1 MAAGLLLC
9 RAEIS
14 LGDDSSVFWALYICS
29 LRTICSHAFEGQLG
43 SSGLVSCGDAAI
55 LYRYLHYH
63 DILAQFS
70 VSHWQRPSEMVSQL
84 SMKFKGETVAF
95 KCSGHLDRF
104 HYRGLGE
111 YLQYEIYLLA
121 LALKASKSEQLDPD
135 FPPGRNHQQNLKDLE
150 EEISA
155 SLAQSKAACA
165 DIGSVDE
172 KDVAAT
178 ADAGLRLQRY
188 LFLASTWIYFQRAC
202 RHLTG
207 PSAEIDTLF
216 DEVFALSCD
225 IHRLNVRIT
234 PFSLFLI
241 GTEANTE
248 ARRMAVMDFIHRRP
262 ELLPITSTAL
272 AIRGD
277 NSTPSQ
283 VDCLISAA
291 WAQDDLHDDS
301 EGYLDYVTKM
311 QYVITARAV
320 LPALV

>member
-1 MAAGLLLC
+1 
-9 RAEIS
+9 
-14 LGDDSSVFWALYICS
+14 LGD
-29 LRTICSHAFEGQLG
+29 
-43 SSGLVSCGDAAI
+43 
-55 LYRYLHYH
+55 
-63 DILAQFS
+63 
-70 VSHWQRPSEMVSQL
+70 
-84 SMKFKGETVAF
+84 
-95 KCSGHLDRF
+95 
-104 HYRGLGE
+104 

-121 LALKASKSEQLDPD
+121 LVLRASKQEQLDPD
-135 FPPGRNHQQNLKDLE
+135 FPTGRNHQQNLNDLE
-150 EEISA
+150 EEINE
-155 SLAQSKAACA
+155 SLANSKLYCV

-172 KDVAAT
+172 TDPAAT
-178 ADAGLRLQRY
+178 ADAGLKLQRY
-188 LFLASTWIYFQRAC
+188 LFLAATWIYFQRTC

-241 GTEANTE
+241 GAEANTE

-262 ELLPITSTAL
+262 ELLPITSIAL
-272 AIRGD
+272 AMRGD

-283 VDCLISAA
+283 VDCLICAA

-311 QYVITARAV
+311 QYVMTARAV

>member
-1 MAAGLLLC
+1 M
-9 RAEIS
+9 
-14 LGDDSSVFWALYICS
+14 GD
-29 LRTICSHAFEGQLG
+29 
-43 SSGLVSCGDAAI
+43 
-55 LYRYLHYH
+55 
-63 DILAQFS
+63 
-70 VSHWQRPSEMVSQL
+70 
-84 SMKFKGETVAF
+84 
-95 KCSGHLDRF
+95 
-104 HYRGLGE
+104 

-121 LALKASKSEQLDPD
+121 LVLKASKQEQLDPD
-135 FPPGRNHQQNLKDLE
+135 FPPGRDHQQKLNDLE
-150 EEISA
+150 EEINE

-165 DIGSVDE
+165 DVSSVNENDA
-172 KDVAAT
+172 AAT
-178 ADAGLRLQRY
+178 QDAGLRLQRY
-188 LFLASTWIYFQRAC
+188 FFLVSTWIYFQRTC

-207 PSAEIDTLF
+207 PSAEIDALF
-216 DEVFALSCD
+216 DEVFAMSGD

-241 GTEANTE
+241 GTEADTE

-262 ELLPITSTAL
+262 ELLPIASAAL

-277 NSTPSQ
+277 NSTPTQ
-283 VDCLISAA
+283 LDCLISAA